1 MMDERLNIERGAGHR
16 RADPGRRGVIRR
28 VIVPTVPD
36 GVLSPNRSA
45 KYGFHAKR
53 RARAEL
59 QRAAWNPYLEARE
72 ENPLEGDLRVTARIL
87 WPPGA
92 RKKDLDNLGAM
103 LKGCW
108 DGFTDAAFWVD
119 DRQMV
124 ALTVTQD
131 RLDKAGRVSYP
142 SGCVVVDV
150 EQVSDDGEGR

>member
-1 MMDERLNIERGAGHR
+1 M
-16 RADPGRRGVIRR
+16 IRR

-36 GVLSPNRSA
+36 AVLSPNRVA

-59 QRAAWNPYLEARE
+59 QRAAWAAALEARE
-72 ENPLEGDLRVTARIL
+72 ENPIEGDLRVTARIL

-92 RKKDLDNLGAM
+92 RRKDLDNLGAM

-124 ALTVTQD
+124 SLTVTQD
-131 RLDKAGRVSYP
+131 RLDKAGLVSYP
-142 SGCVVVDV
+142 GGCVVVDV
-150 EQVSDDGEGR
+150 EQVSDDAEGR